1 VNVDIAALR
10 AIERDKDISFET
22 VLEAIE
28 TALLTA
34 YKHTDGH
41 QSHARVDIDRKTGLV
56 RVLAQEF
63 DSDGNVD
70 QEWDDTPEGFGRI
83 AATTARQVILQRLR
97 DAEHERT
104 FGEFS
109 AKEGEIVAGVVQR
122 DARANARGVVVVQ
135 VGETEG
141 VIPPVEQAPGE
152 SYRHGERIKCF
163 VVGVSRGM
171 RGTQITLSRT
181 HPNLVRRLFAL
192 EVPEIAD
199 GTVEIPAVA
208 REAGHRS
215 KIAVRSTVAGL
226 NAKGACI
233 GPMGARVRNVMSELH
248 GEKIDI
254 IDHSEDPATFVG
266 NALSPA
272 KVVSVQV
279 VDQRAKTA
287 RVVVPDF
294 QLSLAIGKEGQ
305 NARLA
310 ARLTGWRIDIRSDA
324 QPAAPVSEVLADP
337 AQGVLEHGSV
347 LPTTDPAGAGSPPP
361 SGAR

>member
-1 VNVDIAALR
+1 MNVDIAALR
-10 AIERDKDISFET
+10 AIERDKDIPFDT

-34 YKHTDGH
+34 YKHTEGH
-41 QSHARVDIDRKTGLV
+41 HAHSRVEIDRKSGAV
-56 RVLAQEF
+56 RVLAQELNP
-63 DSDGNVD
+63 DGTVAE
-70 QEWDDTPEGFGRI
+70 EWDDTPEGFGRI

-109 AKEGEIVAGVVQR
+109 AKEGEIIAGVVQR
-122 DARANARGVVVVQ
+122 DARANARGMVVVQ
-135 VGETEG
+135 VGDTEG
-141 VIPPVEQAPGE
+141 VLPPAEQVPGE
-152 SYRHGERIKCF
+152 SYEHGSRLKCY
-163 VVGVSRGM
+163 VVGVSRGS
-171 RGTQITLSRT
+171 RGPQITLSRT

-215 KIAVRSTVAGL
+215 KIAVRTTVPGV

-233 GPMGARVRNVMSELH
+233 GPMGARVRNVMSELA

-254 IDHSEDPATFVG
+254 IDHSDDPATFVG

-272 KVVSVQV
+272 KVVSVRV
-279 VDQRAKTA
+279 LDERAKTA

-324 QPAAPVSEVLADP
+324 EA
-337 AQGVLEHGSV
+337 GGSA
-347 LPTTDPAGAGSPPP
+347 PAGASASGS
-361 SGAR
+361 AE